1 MNKTELL
8 AYEELKRRYGNDGVI
23 RINRRGHPDF
33 ICGDKDRYEVKKAYE
48 DKISFSG
55 AQIKNFLPTDKI
67 MVYQNDKL
75 ISEFF
80 WSDIDHSGF
89 KIVKPPFLDGVLMQL
104 NLTDEQA
111 EKLEHYSIL
120 KKLTGKQQA
129 IQDIIDNIEIEFK
142 ITKAGHR
149 FAEIKLKK

>member
-1 MNKTELL
+1 M
-8 AYEELKRRYGNDGVI
+8 
-23 RINRRGHPDF
+23 P
-33 ICGDKDRYEVKKAYE
+33 
-48 DKISFSG
+48 
-55 AQIKNFLPTDKI
+55 
-67 MVYQNDKL
+67 L
-75 ISEFF
+75 I
-80 WSDIDHSGF
+80 
-89 KIVKPPFLDGVLMQL
+89 QL

-111 EKLEHYSIL
+111 EKLEHYAII

>member
-8 AYEELKRRYGNDGVI
+8 AYEELKRRYGNDGVT

-33 ICGDKDRYEVKKAYE
+33 ICGEDRYEVKKASG

-55 AQIKNFLPTDKI
+55 PQIKNFLPTDKI

-75 ISEFF
+75 VSEFL
-80 WSDIDHSGF
+80 WGERDKSGF
-89 KIVKPPFLDGVLMQL
+89 KIVEPRFLDGVLLQL
-104 NLTDEQA
+104 NLTDEQSQ
-111 EKLEHYSIL
+111 KLEHYAIL

-129 IQDIIDNIEIEFK
+129 IQDMIDNIEIEFK
-142 ITKAGHR
+142 ITKDGHR
-149 FAEIKLKK
+149 FADIKLKK

>member
-8 AYEELKRRYGNDGVI
+8 AYEELKRRYGNDGVT

-33 ICGDKDRYEVKKAYE
+33 ICGEDRYEVKKASG

-55 AQIKNFLPTDKI
+55 PQIKNFLPTDKI

-75 ISEFF
+75 VAEFL
-80 WSDIDHSGF
+80 WGERDKSGF
-89 KIVKPPFLDGVLMQL
+89 KIVEPRFLDGVLLQL
-104 NLTDEQA
+104 NLTDEQSQ
-111 EKLEHYSIL
+111 KLEHYAIL

-129 IQDIIDNIEIEFK
+129 IQDMIDNIEIEFK